1 MENKFYQ
8 ELARWKK
15 PNVELEKVELKNA
28 KILDSIIDK
37 IPSRIQDLETS
48 LKNKKQT
55 AGVIKNDQKLF
66 DKYDGQFDKQISTYQ
81 KVEDNFFK
89 AKQKKEEA
97 EKLLERYKRDKDEV
111 RKRLDKIEKE
121 ADKYDKQIKKNRD
134 TLNKFAE
141 QLEKQLNEFIS
152 NAKKLGVD
160 VKTSKYDKVLTQAK
174 KALTK
179 SKQ

>member
-55 AGVIKNDQKLF
+55 ASVIKNDQKLF
-66 DKYDGQFDKQISTYQ
+66 DKYDG
-81 KVEDNFFK
+81 
-89 AKQKKEEA
+89 
-97 EKLLERYKRDKDEV
+97 
-111 RKRLDKIEKE
+111 
-121 ADKYDKQIKKNRD
+121 
-134 TLNKFAE
+134 
-141 QLEKQLNEFIS
+141 
-152 NAKKLGVD
+152 
-160 VKTSKYDKVLTQAK
+160 
-174 KALTK
+174 
-179 SKQ
+179 